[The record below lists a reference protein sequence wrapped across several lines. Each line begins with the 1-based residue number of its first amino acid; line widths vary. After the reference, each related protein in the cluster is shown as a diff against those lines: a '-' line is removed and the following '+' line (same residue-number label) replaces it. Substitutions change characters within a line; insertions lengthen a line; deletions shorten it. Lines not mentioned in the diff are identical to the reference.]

1 MEIPLGTPMH
11 NSRKAVRIL
20 LLTAGAVTLAIAQ
33 ADKTGPDTIVFT
45 NGDKLAGH
53 FVRSSG
59 STVTFKSDALGDL
72 TIDWSKVKELETS
85 AKVAVIRKGVKL
97 RQKQIPSDI
106 PQGTLAMQDQKLQ
119 VTPAPGTPA
128 QSIPVADSAVVLD
141 QGAFQK
147 AITRSP
153 GFFSDWNGTITA
165 GATVVQA
172 TQDNR
177 TFTGAVSLA
186 RTEPSENWLDP
197 SYRTSFIFSES
208 YGELSQPGTPTIK
221 TSIFHASAEQD
232 QYFRP
237 TVFYFG
243 QAEFDHNYSQG
254 LDLQQTYN
262 GGVGWTVLNTSV
274 QELDLKAAMSY
285 IRQQFVAGPGMNLI
299 GSSFAEHYHRKLPRG
314 LLIDETLSATPAWNN
329 TNAYSAGFGTLLTM
343 PVYKRL
349 SGSTGVLDTFL
360 NDPPLGF
367 KKNSLQFM
375 LGLTY
380 TLQ

>member
-1 MEIPLGTPMH
+1 MY
-11 NSRKAVRIL
+11 NSSKAVCIL
-20 LLTAGAVTLAIAQ
+20 LLSAGAVTLANA
-33 ADKTGPDTIVFT
+33 DTIVFT

-53 FVRSSG
+53 FVRSTS
-59 STVTFKSDALGDL
+59 SSVTFKSDALGEL

-85 AKVAVIRKGVKL
+85 EKVAVIRKGVRLSK
-97 RQKQIPSDI
+97 KAIPSDL

-119 VTPAPGTPA
+119 VTPAPGAPV
-128 QSIPVADSAVVLD
+128 QSIPVADAAVVMD

-147 AITRSP
+147 AITRRP
-153 GFFSDWNGTITA
+153 GLLSDWNGTITA

-177 TFTGAVSLA
+177 TFTGALSLV
-186 RTEPSENWLDP
+186 RTEPTENWLNP
-197 SYRTSFIFSES
+197 SYRTSFIFSEA
-208 YGELSQPGTPTIK
+208 YGELAQPGTPTIK
-221 TSIFHASAEQD
+221 TSIFHAAGEQD
-232 QYFRP
+232 KYFK
-237 TVFYFG
+237 TVVFAFG

-262 GGVGWTVLNTSV
+262 GGIGWTAINTAA

-285 IRQQFVAGPGMNLI
+285 IRQQFEAGANQTQTSSMNLI
-299 GSSFAEHYHRKLPRG
+299 GSTFAEHYHRKLPRG
-314 LLIDETLSATPAWNN
+314 VGLDESLSATPAWNN
-329 TNAYSAGFGTLLTM
+329 THAFSAAFGALLTM

-349 SGSTGVLDTFL
+349 SGSTGVIDTFL

-367 KKNSLQFM
+367 KKNSLQIT

-380 TLQ
+380 AFQ

>member
-1 MEIPLGTPMH
+1 MH
-11 NSRKAVRIL
+11 ISWKTVRML
-20 LLTAGAVTLAIAQ
+20 LLSASAVTLANA
-33 ADKTGPDTIVFT
+33 DTIVFA

-53 FVRSSG
+53 FVRSTST
-59 STVTFKSDALGDL
+59 TVTFKSDALGDL

-85 AKVAVIRKGVKL
+85 AKVAVIRKGVRL
-97 RQKQIPSDI
+97 RKKAIPSDI

-119 VTPAPGTPA
+119 VTPAPGTPV

-141 QGAFQK
+141 QSAFQK
-147 AITRSP
+147 AITRTP
-153 GFFSDWNGTITA
+153 GFLSDWGGTITA

-197 SYRTSFIFSES
+197 SYRTSFIFLES

-262 GGVGWTVLNTSV
+262 GGIGWTALNTSA
-274 QELDLKAAMSY
+274 QELDLKGAMSY
-285 IRQQFVAGPGMNLI
+285 IRQQFVAGPGMSLI
-299 GSSFAEHYHRKLPRG
+299 GSTFAEHYRRKLPRG
-314 LLIDETLSATPAWNN
+314 VGLDQSLSATPAFNN
-329 TNAYSAGFGTLLTM
+329 THAFSAGFGTLLTM

-360 NDPPLGF
+360 NDPPPGF
-367 KKNSLQFM
+367 KKNSLQFT

-380 TLQ
+380 SLQ